1 MALPKIDVP
10 IFELTLPLSK
20 QNIRFRPFL
29 VREEKILLMA
39 MESDDELATMLSIK
53 QIITNCVLDDID
65 IDMMP
70 VVDMEYLFLNLRARS
85 VNEITDVHYKCNN
98 QVNDEKGEHECGN
111 IVKASFNL
119 LEVKPV
125 FNTEHSSKIELTPSL
140 GVVMKY
146 PTVGMMYSIRGSS
159 IDGIMD
165 VLVSCIDY
173 IYDDETIYYA
183 KDSSKE
189 ELTDFVDSL
198 TKEQFVKLQDF
209 FIGLPKLTKNLEFKC
224 DKCGYS
230 DEISLEGIQSFFE

>member
-20 QNIRFRPFL
+20 QSIRFRPFL

-39 MESDDELATMLSIK
+39 MESDDEMSNMLAIK

-65 IDMMP
+65 LNMMA

-85 VNEITDVHYKCNN
+85 VGEISDVHYKCNN
-98 QVNDEKGEHECGN
+98 TVTDEKGEHECGT
-111 IVKASFNL
+111 IVKTSFNL
-119 LEVKPV
+119 LEIEPV
-125 FNTEHSSKIELTPSL
+125 FNPDHSNKIALSPSL
-140 GVVMKY
+140 GIAMKY
-146 PTVGMMYSIRGSS
+146 PTVGMMYNTKVSS

-165 VLVSCIDY
+165 VLISCIDY
-173 IYDDETIYYA
+173 IYDEESIYYA
-183 KDSSKE
+183 KDSTQE
-189 ELTDFVDSL
+189 ELSDFVESL

-209 FIGLPKLTKNLEFKC
+209 FILMPKLTKKLEFKC
-224 DKCGYS
+224 DKCGYT